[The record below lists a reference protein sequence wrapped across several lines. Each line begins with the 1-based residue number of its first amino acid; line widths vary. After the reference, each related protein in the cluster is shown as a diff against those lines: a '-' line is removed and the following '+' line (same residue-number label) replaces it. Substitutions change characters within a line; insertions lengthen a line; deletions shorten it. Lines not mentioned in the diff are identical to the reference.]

1 MPGTPTPIL
10 GLTVPTVGG
19 DNNTWGTEL
28 NNNLSIIDLL
38 GAQGVFPVSSAFT
51 VVSGSQSERF
61 YRVTTGGLNVPGTL
75 PDPGTIPPGKT
86 FNIMVADVGG
96 MITLS
101 CINPAVTIQ
110 GQATYLL
117 TNQFASVRLLA
128 NGVNYDVIAVV

>member
-19 DNNTWGTEL
+19 DNNTWGTEC
-28 NNNLSIIDLL
+28 NANWSIIDFL
-38 GAQGVFPVSSAFT
+38 GAQGVFPVSSAFI
-51 VVSGSQSERF
+51 VVAGPQMERF

-75 PDPGTIPPGKT
+75 PDPGTIPPGKV
-86 FNIMVADVGG
+86 FNVMVADVGG
-96 MITLS
+96 QITLS
-101 CINPAVTIQ
+101 CVNPAVTIQ
-110 GQATYLL
+110 GSATYLL